1 MGKSST
7 RMLITSLLSDFDVLE
22 NRGNNNVRAAI
33 YNNMLKL
40 IKNPDFAVIETS
52 LNAINYLEN
61 TAVYLKP
68 DIAIITGIG
77 EDIFQLL
84 SLLKILP
91 KLRQGF

>member
-61 TAVYLKP
+61 TAVYLK
-68 DIAIITGIG
+68 TWYSNYYWYRWST
-77 EDIFQLL
+77 F
-84 SLLKILP
+84 
-91 KLRQGF
+91 FNF